1 MRRNLSIIV
10 AACLLTACA
19 GSNYGPAKGRF
30 GYSDTQLSASQFRVR
45 YTGNAV
51 TKADAIEDYS
61 YLHAAEL
68 TLEHG
73 FAYFDIRHTNTVVGY
88 YNNLPSSAITVN
100 MYHEVPADKADSVLE
115 AQEIVQRLRG
125 KYELDQ

>member
-1 MRRNLSIIV
+1 MKRNLWIIG
-10 AACLLTACA
+10 AAFLLSSCA
-19 GSNYGPAKGRF
+19 GSGYHKSKGRF

-68 TLEHG
+68 TVEHG
-73 FAYFDIRHTNTVVGY
+73 FAYFDISHANTVVGY
-88 YNNLPSSAITVN
+88 YNNLPSNAMTIN
-100 MYHEVPADKADSVLE
+100 MYHEVPANKAETVLV
-115 AQEIVQRLRG
+115 AQDIVQRLRG
-125 KYELDQ
+125 KYELDD